1 MCKHQFFEIKKMSL
15 YVQGSPSLR
24 TDMEGVLVICAEC
37 QEVRELWENGTMK
50 ARIMPNREYPY
61 DQNSTASPAK
71 N

>member
-15 YVQGSPSLR
+15 YAQGSPSLR
-24 TDMEGVLVICAEC
+24 TDMDGVLVICAEC

-50 ARIMPNREYPY
+50 VRIMQNKVNPY
-61 DQNSTASPAK
+61 DPNSTAGPAK